1 MASAVPPL
9 RIISIAVRQ
18 LTSIFTGLIHRV
30 RDRLALATGLF
41 QGKGAHAGRSS
52 LIIQRAIDATHIAAA
67 AASASR
73 NHIVEF
79 FLRLK
84 IHFKLSL
91 IVAISII
98 VVTFVISSIAVSL
111 QERELRLYTEVLGY
125 QIVQSLTAVAEDN
138 LLLNSIP
145 VLQDYV
151 KNFSKRNI
159 PGLEH
164 LFVMDRRG
172 VIVAHLHSDS
182 VNKIVTADDF
192 DLLANAD
199 SARLVETA
207 THFRFIQSIF
217 VTRREAGQSRRFLLG
232 SSSASFSKAV
242 LLAPIREMRNK
253 IVITSLGVSVVAIG
267 LVLFLSKRIVHII
280 IVLSDAARQVG
291 SGDLKVSVFTR
302 MKDELGALAKEF
314 NLMVVQIREKVEMQK
329 FVSRST
335 MEMIATS
342 GEAKLGGARKT
353 IIAMFTDIR
362 NFTTFSEKRWP
373 EEVVETLN
381 YYLDLQ
387 TRIIHEHSGVVDK
400 FLGDGIMSVFTGER
414 MALNAVEAAVDIQRT
429 VAQLNAQRKQAGE
442 ALLHVGIGIASGV
455 AVLGSIGSRD
465 RMDYTAIGDTVNLAS
480 RLCSI
485 AGPAEIFVTE
495 DIVRRIKKD
504 YSVLSEGQLP
514 IKGKRNQVPVFKVPY
529 SLS

>member
-1 MASAVPPL
+1 MVTDFFRTRGRAKGIPP
-9 RIISIAVRQ
+9 SVVRWADKAA
-18 LTSIFTGLIHRV
+18 HKA
-30 RDRLALATGLF
+30 ALAGHT
-41 QGKGAHAGRSS
+41 SW
-52 LIIQRAIDATHIAAA
+52 
-67 AASASR
+67 
-73 NHIVEF
+73 NYVVEL

-91 IVAISII
+91 IVAIS
-98 VVTFVISSIAVSL
+98 VLAVTFVISSIAVNL
-111 QERELRLYTEVLGY
+111 QQRELRLQTEVLGY

-138 LLLNSIP
+138 LLLNSVP

-172 VIVAHLHSDS
+172 VIVAHLAPDS
-182 VNKIVTADDF
+182 VNKTVTANDF
-192 DLLANAD
+192 DLLASAD
-199 SARLVETA
+199 SARLMETA

-217 VTRREAGQSRRFLLG
+217 VTKREAGQSRRILLG

-253 IVITSLGVSVVAIG
+253 IVLASFGVSVVAIG

-302 MKDELGALAKEF
+302 MKDELGTLAREF

-381 YYLDLQ
+381 HYLDVQ
-387 TRIIHEHSGVVDK
+387 TRIIHNHSGVVDK
-400 FLGDGIMSVFTGER
+400 FLGDGIMSVFSGDR

-429 VAQLNAQRKQAGE
+429 VAQLNAQRKEAEE

-495 DIVRRIKKD
+495 DVVKRIKKD
-504 YSVLSEGQLP
+504 YAVVSEGHLP
-514 IKGKRNQVPVFKVPY
+514 IRGKRNQVPVFRVPY
-529 SLS
+529 RLS

>member
-1 MASAVPPL
+1 MFRP
-9 RIISIAVRQ
+9 
-18 LTSIFTGLIHRV
+18 TSIFSNLIQHLRKGLRSV
-30 RDRLALATGLF
+30 TSLF
-41 QGKGAHAGRSS
+41 QHKHRSAGTP
-52 LIIQRAIDATHIAAA
+52 LPIIRWAGQATHKAVL
-67 AASASR
+67 ASQTSW
-73 NHIVEF
+73 NYVVEL
-79 FLRLK
+79 FLRFK

-91 IVAISII
+91 IVAISVI
-98 VVTFVISSIAVSL
+98 VVTFIVSSIAVSL
-111 QERELRLYTEVLGY
+111 QERELRLQTEVLGY

-159 PGLEH
+159 PGLEQ

-172 VIVAHLHSDS
+172 VIVAHLAPDS
-182 VNKIVTADDF
+182 VNRTVAAEDF

-207 THFRFIQSIF
+207 SHFRFIQSIF
-217 VTRREAGQSRRFLLG
+217 VTKREADQSRRILLG

-253 IVITSLGVSVVAIG
+253 IVLASFAVSVVAIG

-280 IVLSDAARQVG
+280 IVLSEAARQVG

-302 MKDELGALAKEF
+302 MKDELGTLAREF

-335 MEMIATS
+335 MEMITTS

-381 YYLDLQ
+381 YYLDVQ
-387 TRIIHEHSGVVDK
+387 TRVIHEHSGVVDK
-400 FLGDGIMSVFTGER
+400 FLGDGIMSIFSGDR
-414 MALNAVEAAVDIQRT
+414 MALDAVEAAVDIQRT
-429 VAQLNAQRKQAGE
+429 VAQLNAERRKAGE
-442 ALLHVGIGIASGV
+442 ALLQVGIGIASGV

-480 RLCSI
+480 HLCSI

-495 DIVRRIKKD
+495 DIVKRIKKD
-504 YSVLSEGQLP
+504 YPVLSEGQLP
-514 IKGKRNQVPVFKVPY
+514 IKGKRSQVPVFKIPY
-529 SLS
+529 PPS

>member
-1 MASAVPPL
+1 MPQFAA
-9 RIISIAVRQ
+9 
-18 LTSIFTGLIHRV
+18 IF
-30 RDRLALATGLF
+30 
-41 QGKGAHAGRSS
+41 SS
-52 LIIQRAIDATHIAAA
+52 LIDRLRKALRLVTSLFRGSRAGTSSAIVRRAVEATHTAVPVAG
-67 AASASR
+67 ASWKY
-73 NHIVEF
+73 IVEF

-98 VVTFVISSIAVSL
+98 AVTFIISSIAVSL
-111 QERELRLYTEVLGY
+111 QERELRLQTEVLGY
-125 QIVQSLTAVAEDN
+125 QIVQSLTAVAVDN
-138 LLLNSIP
+138 LLLNQIP

-164 LFVMDRRG
+164 LFLMDRRG
-172 VIVAHLHSDS
+172 VIVAHLLSDS
-182 VNKIVTADDF
+182 VNKTVGADDF
-192 DLLANAD
+192 DLLVSAD
-199 SARLVETA
+199 SASLVETA
-207 THFRFIQSIF
+207 THFRFIQPIF
-217 VTRREAGQSRRFLLG
+217 VTKREAGQSRRFLLG
-232 SSSASFSKAV
+232 ASSASFSKVV

-253 IVITSLGVSVVAIG
+253 IVLTSFAVSVVAIG
-267 LVLFLSKRIVHII
+267 LVLSLSKRIVHII
-280 IVLSDAARQVG
+280 IVLSEAARQVG
-291 SGDLKVSVFTR
+291 SGDLKVTVFTR
-302 MKDELGALAKEF
+302 MKDELGTLAKEF

-335 MEMIATS
+335 MQMIATS

-362 NFTTFSEKRWP
+362 NFTTYSEKRRP

-429 VAQLNAQRKQAGE
+429 VAQLNADRKEAGE

-485 AGPAEIFVTE
+485 AGPAEIFVTA
-495 DIVRRIKKD
+495 DIVKRIKKD
-504 YSVLSEGQLP
+504 YTVLSEGQLP